1 MSFDQP
7 TIGEIQMF
15 GANWA
20 PRNYALCQGQLLPIS
35 EYTPLFSIIGTFYG
49 GDGRTTFALPDL
61 RGRTPRG
68 QGMGSG
74 LSQVNVGARGGIE
87 SESLTALNLPYH
99 THPHSHTATVH
110 AEARLGDE
118 NSPGDN
124 IFALAPNGTN
134 IYHDIDDGRQDIF
147 MHANTV
153 TLTTDATPAGGS
165 IPIGVMNPYLGI
177 NYIIALEG
185 IYPSRS

>member
-1 MSFDQP
+1 MSFTTP

-35 EYTPLFSIIGTFYG
+35 NYTALFSIIGTFYG
-49 GDGRTTFALPDL
+49 GDGRTTFGLPDL

-68 QGMGSG
+68 QGTGPG
-74 LSQVNVGARGGIE
+74 LSHVTVGARSGIE
-87 SESLTALNLPYH
+87 SESLTVLNLPAH
-99 THPHSHTATVH
+99 SHPHSHTATVH

-118 NSPGDN
+118 STPGDN

-134 IYHDIDDGRQDIF
+134 IYHDIDDSRQDIY

-153 TLTTDATPAGGS
+153 TLSTDGPPAGGNN
-165 IPIGVMNPYLGI
+165 PIGVLNPYLGI

>member
-1 MSFDQP
+1 MSISDP
-7 TIGEIQMF
+7 TLGEIAMF

-20 PRNYALCQGQLLPIS
+20 PRNWALCNGQLLPIS
-35 EYTPLFSIIGTFYG
+35 SNSALFSILGTTYG
-49 GDGRTTFALPDL
+49 GDGRTTFALPNL
-61 RGRTPRG
+61 QSRVPRG
-68 QGMGSG
+68 QGTGPGLNPVSIGEASG
-74 LSQVNVGARGGIE
+74 YEQVTLSVANMP
-87 SESLTALNLPYH
+87 SH
-99 THPHSHTATVH
+99 THPHTHTATVH

-153 TLTTDATPAGGS
+153 TLSTDSTPAGGNV
-165 IPIGVMNPYLGI
+165 PIGVMNPWLGV
-177 NYIIALEG
+177 NFIIALQG
-185 IYPSRS
+185 MFPSRS